1 MPSVTGKSELRCSTR
16 PVPRSAGRSKWTT
29 SRKIRLMIDS
39 FVEFA
44 PVPFLMTT
52 VAGLG
57 LAGLGLLGACVAAL
71 AGLGGWVFVLAAV
84 FFVGGLQLAALGG
97 FGEYLWRA
105 GDDARQ
111 RPLYVLRGVR
121 DWGTPGQVTAW
132 EPIDEN
138 VRSAPA
144 RP

>member
-1 MPSVTGKSELRCSTR
+1 
-16 PVPRSAGRSKWTT
+16 
-29 SRKIRLMIDS
+29 MIDS

-57 LAGLGLLGACVAAL
+57 LAGLGLLGGFGALL
-71 AGLGGWVFVLAAV
+71 AGAAGWAFVLAAV

-105 GDDARQ
+105 GDDARR

-132 EPIDEN
+132 EPADVDARTAP
-138 VRSAPA
+138 VRP
-144 RP
+144 